1 MGRESDR
8 QGKTVLDIGLDAMR
22 NQRSKFYAAEIQTLL
37 KHGYKQVKIGAIE
50 IKRESYTV
58 YQWVRN

>member
-1 MGRESDR
+1 
-8 QGKTVLDIGLDAMR
+8 MR